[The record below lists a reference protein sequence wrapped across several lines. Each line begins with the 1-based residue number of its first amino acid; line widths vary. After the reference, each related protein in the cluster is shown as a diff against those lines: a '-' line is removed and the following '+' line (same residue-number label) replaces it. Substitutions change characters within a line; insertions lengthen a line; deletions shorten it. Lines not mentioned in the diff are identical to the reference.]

1 MTKLA
6 IVILNWNGKRFLE
19 QFLPVL
25 EQYLP
30 EYAEIVVADNASSD
44 GSVAFLKE
52 AHPSVRVLEHTEN
65 EGLQEATTTPLST

>member
-30 EYAEIVVADNASSD
+30 EYAEIAN
-44 GSVAFLKE
+44 GIL
-52 AHPSVRVLEHTEN
+52 
-65 EGLQEATTTPLST
+65 